1 MTKEIVDLKNILT
14 TQLTINLNLNLEL
27 KQKEL
32 EKQDLMKEFFL
43 GVIKILDSFE
53 TKEDNLKE
61 RYSEDEMA
69 QKTIKS
75 YSSIKKQLLNLL
87 SKHGVTKLEFPENRL
102 IVGFSKVVE
111 TEPNSDKKNDEIISI
126 VKQGY
131 IRGNELI
138 REAELIVVK
147 N

>member
-1 MTKEIVDLKNILT
+1 MIKEITDLEDFLT
-14 TQLTINLNLNLEL
+14 KQLTINLNLKNEL

-32 EKQDLMKEFFL
+32 EKQDLMKEFFI
-43 GVIKILDSFE
+43 GIIKILDSFE
-53 TKEDNLKE
+53 AKEENLKE
-61 RYSEDEMA
+61 RYPEDQKA

-87 SKHGVTKLEFPENRL
+87 RKHGVTKLEFPENRL
-102 IVGFSKVVE
+102 IVGFSKVVD
-111 TEPNSDKKNDEIISI
+111 TEPNSVMDNDEIISI
-126 VKQGY
+126 VKQGF
-131 IRGNELI
+131 IRGSELV